1 MHGTVAPASPQAL
14 RCPFLLLAALLCLG
28 PWHASAAGS

>member
-1 MHGTVAPASPQAL
+1 MHGTVAPASTQAL